1 MSHFFSTD
9 RMALGVGIEDTF
21 IPQERPGHR
30 RLDEYELTQHYHH
43 WREDLTR
50 AAEAGAEF
58 VRWGIP
64 WYRVE
69 PSPGGFDFSWVDEVV
84 AHMTS
89 LGLHCVVDLLHY
101 GTPLWL
107 ENSFINSQYPQV
119 FARYAGAVAER
130 YRGVFTSYTPANEPL
145 VNAQW
150 CGRDGR
156 WPPYLTGEDGFVK
169 VVTAVAEGMSRAQAA
184 ILSVAPESEIVLVD
198 AGFRW
203 SGTRFPGLSREHLE
217 EWRFVATDLLLGR
230 VSAEHPM
237 HGYLRE
243 HGVSAERLDWFQ
255 ANAQQPDVIGVNYYP
270 GFTTISFD
278 ADGIEV
284 PGEGGVDGLVDLVQA
299 YHDRY
304 HLPIAITE
312 TSRNESPEA
321 KIGWLTES
329 LGALDQLRD
338 AGIPVVGY
346 TWFPFL
352 SLIDWAYRDATD
364 SVDNHWNHLG
374 LIELRRTAG
383 DVLERVPNAALETFT
398 EEARRRARTSS

>member
-1 MSHFFSTD
+1 MSPIFTPD

-21 IPQERPGHR
+21 IPQERTGHR
-30 RLDEYELTQHYHH
+30 RLDEYELTQHYHY

-69 PSPGGFDFSWVDEVV
+69 PAPGEFDFSWIDEVV
-84 AHMTS
+84 DHMST
-89 LGLHCVVDLLHY
+89 LGLRCVVDLLHY

-107 ENSFINSQYPQV
+107 ENSFINSRYPEV

-130 YRGVFTSYTPANEPL
+130 YRGAFTAYTPANEPL

-156 WPPYLTGEDGFVK
+156 WPPYLTGEDGYVK
-169 VVTAVAEGMSRAQAA
+169 VVAAVAEGMVRAQQA
-184 ILSVAPESEIVLVD
+184 IRAVDPEAEIVLVD

-203 SGTRFPGLSREHLE
+203 SGTQFPGLSREHLE
-217 EWRFVATDLLLGR
+217 EWRFVATDLHLGR
-230 VSAEHPM
+230 IADGHPM
-237 HGYLRE
+237 YGYLRE
-243 HGVSAERLDWFQ
+243 HGVSAEKLVWFQ
-255 ANAQQPDVIGVNYYP
+255 DNAQVVDVMGVNYYP

-278 ADGIEV
+278 ADGAEV
-284 PGEGGVDGLVDLVQA
+284 PGEGGVEGLIDLVRA
-299 YHDRY
+299 YYERY

-321 KIGWLTES
+321 KSRWLTDS
-329 LGALDQLRD
+329 LGALDQLR
-338 AGIPVVGY
+338 AGGVPIVGY

-364 SVDNHWNHLG
+364 SPDHHWNHLG
-374 LIELRRTAG
+374 LIDLRRTAG
-383 DVLERVPNAALETFT
+383 DVLERVPNAAVTVYAS
-398 EEARRRARTSS
+398 EARRRAAAAD